1 MRVNIKYTI
10 KENFIASKGNKSDL
24 HLGEFGGKFATLM
37 KFWNEKQRWLDAAA
51 ENSLNFVDNEEWD
64 DGGWGRPPLVHQ

>member
-24 HLGEFGGKFATLM
+24 HLGELCRKFKAPM
-37 KFWNEKQRWLDAAA
+37 KFWNEKNWREA
-51 ENSLNFVDNEEWD
+51 ETFLNFVDNEE
-64 DGGWGRPPLVHQ
+64 

>member
-24 HLGEFGGKFATLM
+24 HLGEFGRNFATLM
-37 KFWNEKQRWLDAAA
+37 KFLNER
-51 ENSLNFVDNEEWD
+51 
-64 DGGWGRPPLVHQ
+64 